1 MIMDYP
7 VRFISLIVVLSL
19 ILFSIGCISSERD
32 PKTIPQYHPSE
43 VTTFPAEIQ
52 TSVTSTPTTRMRTP
66 VSTPSAIEMT
76 KPQEKKISSISDEAL
91 NARIHDC
98 KNKLTQLKDTDKA
111 DTIVNPKGQISK
123 ELGCLID
130 SNTGETFYVK
140 GDYWSIN
147 SGIFSQQMKKDH
159 NYVIIHSHPTM
170 RISYGDSTLIN
181 LNSFSIGDLDAASDM
196 TNEGYHVLTVIAISD
211 MDYEIY
217 PKVRDGWKS
226 NETIYNTINKIEK
239 DLDTK
244 FSNFDPY
251 FNKTFYNVD
260 NLMPILAREL
270 NYTYVINH
278 VPLT

>member
-7 VRFISLIVVLSL
+7 VRFISLIVVLFL
-19 ILFSIGCISSERD
+19 ILFSIGCISSDRV

-43 VTTFPAEIQ
+43 VTTFPAEIH
-52 TSVTSTPTTRMRTP
+52 TSVTSTPTTIMKTP

-76 KPQEKKISSISDEAL
+76 KPQEKKISGISDEAL
-91 NARIHDC
+91 NARIQDC
-98 KNKLTQLKDTDKA
+98 KNKLAQLKDTDKA

-140 GDYWSIN
+140 GDYWNIN

-159 NYVIIHSHPTM
+159 SYVIIHSHPTM

-196 TNEGYHVLTVIAISD
+196 TNEGYHILMVIAVSD

-217 PKVRDGWKS
+217 PKVKDGWKS

-239 DLDTK
+239 GLDTK
-244 FSNFDPY
+244 FSNYDPY

-260 NLMPILAREL
+260 NLMPILARGL
-270 NYTYVINH
+270 NYTYIINH